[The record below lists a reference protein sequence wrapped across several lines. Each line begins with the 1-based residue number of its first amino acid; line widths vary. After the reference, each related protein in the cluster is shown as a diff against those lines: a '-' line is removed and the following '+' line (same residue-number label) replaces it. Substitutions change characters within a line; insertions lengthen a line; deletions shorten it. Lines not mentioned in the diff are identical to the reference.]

1 MDCSINNL
9 WKSVKSHRI
18 LMIGKGLMSY
28 SHGYEGRGL
37 YLKENKPSNMSEIL
51 IGFSVFTLSFL
62 YLPIFL
68 YHRYKGKDL
77 TKYTLDYKKL
87 KKKE

>member
-1 MDCSINNL
+1 MRAFLN
-9 WKSVKSHRI
+9 I
-18 LMIGKGLMSY
+18 LFWSLIISLFY
-28 SHGYEGRGL
+28 GL
-37 YLKENKPSNMSEIL
+37 YLNEKEPSNLSEVL

-77 TKYTLDYKKL
+77 SKYTLDLKKL

>member
-1 MDCSINNL
+1 M
-9 WKSVKSHRI
+9 RI
-18 LMIGKGLMSY
+18 FLNILFWSLIISLFY
-28 SHGYEGRGL
+28 GL
-37 YLKENKPSNMSEIL
+37 YLKENEPSNMSEIL

>member
-1 MDCSINNL
+1 MRVFLN
-9 WKSVKSHRI
+9 I
-18 LMIGKGLMSY
+18 LFWSLTITLFY
-28 SHGYEGRGL
+28 GL

-77 TKYTLDYKKL
+77 SKYTLDYKKL

>member
-1 MDCSINNL
+1 MRVFLN
-9 WKSVKSHRI
+9 I
-18 LMIGKGLMSY
+18 LFWSLIISLFY
-28 SHGYEGRGL
+28 GL
-37 YLKENKPSNMSEIL
+37 YLKENEPSNMSEIL

-62 YLPIFL
+62 YLPVFL

>member
-1 MDCSINNL
+1 M
-9 WKSVKSHRI
+9 RI
-18 LMIGKGLMSY
+18 FLNILFWSLIISLFY
-28 SHGYEGRGL
+28 GL
-37 YLKENKPSNMSEIL
+37 YLKENEPSNKSEIL

>member
-1 MDCSINNL
+1 MRVFLN
-9 WKSVKSHRI
+9 I
-18 LMIGKGLMSY
+18 LFWSLIISLFY
-28 SHGYEGRGL
+28 GL
-37 YLKENKPSNMSEIL
+37 YLKEKEPSSLSEIL
-51 IGFSVFTLSFL
+51 IGFSVFVLSFL

-77 TKYTLDYKKL
+77 SKYTLDNKKL

>member
-1 MDCSINNL
+1 M
-9 WKSVKSHRI
+9 RI
-18 LMIGKGLMSY
+18 FLNILFWSLKISLFY
-28 SHGYEGRGL
+28 GL
-37 YLKENKPSNMSEIL
+37 YLKEKEASNLSEIL
-51 IGFSVFTLSFL
+51 IGFSVFVLSFL

-77 TKYTLDYKKL
+77 SKYTLDNKKL

>member
-1 MDCSINNL
+1 MRVFLN
-9 WKSVKSHRI
+9 I
-18 LMIGKGLMSY
+18 LFWSLIISLFY
-28 SHGYEGRGL
+28 GL
-37 YLKENKPSNMSEIL
+37 YLKEKEPSNLSEIL
-51 IGFSVFTLSFL
+51 IGFSVFMLSFL

-77 TKYTLDYKKL
+77 SKYTLDYKKL

>member
-1 MDCSINNL
+1 M
-9 WKSVKSHRI
+9 RI
-18 LMIGKGLMSY
+18 FLNILFWSLIISLFY
-28 SHGYEGRGL
+28 GL
-37 YLKENKPSNMSEIL
+37 YLKENEPSNMSEIL

-62 YLPIFL
+62 YLPVFL

>member
-1 MDCSINNL
+1 M
-9 WKSVKSHRI
+9 RI
-18 LMIGKGLMSY
+18 FLNILFWSLTISLFY
-28 SHGYEGRGL
+28 GL
-37 YLKENKPSNMSEIL
+37 YLKENEPGNMSEIL

-68 YHRYKGKDL
+68 YHRYKGRDL

>member
-1 MDCSINNL
+1 M
-9 WKSVKSHRI
+9 RI
-18 LMIGKGLMSY
+18 FLNILFWSLIISLFY
-28 SHGYEGRGL
+28 GL
-37 YLKENKPSNMSEIL
+37 YLKEKEASNLSEIL
-51 IGFSVFTLSFL
+51 IGFSVFVLSFL

-77 TKYTLDYKKL
+77 SKYTLDNKKL

>member
-1 MDCSINNL
+1 MRVFLN
-9 WKSVKSHRI
+9 I
-18 LMIGKGLMSY
+18 LFLCLIISLFY
-28 SHGYEGRGL
+28 GL
-37 YLKENKPSNMSEIL
+37 YLKEKEPSSMSEIL

-77 TKYTLDYKKL
+77 TNYTLDLKKL

>member
-1 MDCSINNL
+1 MRVFLN
-9 WKSVKSHRI
+9 I
-18 LMIGKGLMSY
+18 LFWSLIISLFY
-28 SHGYEGRGL
+28 GL
-37 YLKENKPSNMSEIL
+37 YLKENEPSNMSEIL

>member
-1 MDCSINNL
+1 MKIFLN
-9 WKSVKSHRI
+9 I
-18 LMIGKGLMSY
+18 LFWSLIISLFY
-28 SHGYEGRGL
+28 GL
-37 YLKENKPSNMSEIL
+37 YLKEKEASNLSEIL
-51 IGFSVFTLSFL
+51 IGFSVFVLSFL

-77 TKYTLDYKKL
+77 SKYTLDNKKL

>member
-1 MDCSINNL
+1 MRVFLN
-9 WKSVKSHRI
+9 I
-18 LMIGKGLMSY
+18 LFWSLIISLFY
-28 SHGYEGRGL
+28 GL
-37 YLKENKPSNMSEIL
+37 YLNEKEPSNLSEVL

-77 TKYTLDYKKL
+77 SKYTLDNKKL

>member
-1 MDCSINNL
+1 M
-9 WKSVKSHRI
+9 RI
-18 LMIGKGLMSY
+18 FLNILFWSLIISLFY
-28 SHGYEGRGL
+28 GL
-37 YLKENKPSNMSEIL
+37 YLKEKEPSNLSEIL
-51 IGFSVFTLSFL
+51 IGFSVFVLSFL

-77 TKYTLDYKKL
+77 SKYTLDYKKL

>member
-1 MDCSINNL
+1 MRVFLN
-9 WKSVKSHRI
+9 I
-18 LMIGKGLMSY
+18 LFWSLIISLFY
-28 SHGYEGRGL
+28 GL
-37 YLKENKPSNMSEIL
+37 YLNEKEPSNLSEVL

-77 TKYTLDYKKL
+77 SKYTLDYKKL